1 MLSNIKNILYIS
13 TGGGIGD
20 TLSCIP
26 IINYLNKNIKPE
38 KIYFYSTDLEK
49 FWFEKNLIEFKP
61 KNLVQIKNFPQHF
74 GTKISQINLS
84 NKLMKF
90 FDFNYFD
97 LIIDNQTVFKNTII
111 YKRIPHKY
119 YISPCLM
126 YLLSKPFL
134 FLSKTRNTNL
144 RIINY
149 LNKLLQKNDIADYS
163 IEIPLKFLNEA
174 KKIIKNDKK
183 YIGFSI
189 TKGHPG
195 RNKEIDTNEIVK
207 LANYYSNKYIPTFF
221 IENKYHDLKQ
231 ILKANIKNSYFPE
244 ELIKENYQ
252 KPMMVTALGSL
263 TSFNIT
269 IDNGISHM
277 LSFSNNKNYIF
288 YNNFSE
294 KFRPLSNNNIIYDC
308 KINNRT
314 IEKLTHKEIINFI
327 NNN

>member
-26 IINYLNKNIKPE
+26 IINYLNKNLKPE

-49 FWFEKNLIEFKP
+49 FWFEKNLLEFKP
-61 KNLVQIKNFPQHF
+61 ENLVQIKSFPQHF

-84 NKLMKF
+84 RKLIKF
-90 FDFNYFD
+90 FDFKYFD
-97 LIIDNQTVFKNTII
+97 LIIDNQTVLKNTMV
-111 YKRIPHKY
+111 YKKIPHKY

-126 YLLSKPFL
+126 YLFSKPL
-134 FLSKTRNTNL
+134 LLSSKIRNTNL

-149 LNKLLQKNDIADYS
+149 LNKLLRKNDDADYS
-163 IEIPLKFLNEA
+163 IKIPYEFLNEA
-174 KKIIKNDKK
+174 KKIIKKDKK

-195 RNKEIDTNEIVK
+195 RNKEININEIVK

-221 IENKYHDLKQ
+221 IENKYSDLKK
-231 ILKANIKNSYFPE
+231 ILKINIKNSYFPE
-244 ELIKENYQ
+244 ELINKNFQ
-252 KPMMVTALGSL
+252 KPIMVTALGSL

-288 YNNFSE
+288 YNDFSE
-294 KFRPLSNNNIIYDC
+294 KFKPLCDNTIIFDC
-308 KINNRT
+308 KNNDQT
-314 IEKLTHKEIINFI
+314 IEKLTHKEIINFV

>member
-26 IINYLNKNIKPE
+26 IINYLNKNLKPE

-49 FWFEKNLIEFKP
+49 FWFEKNLLEFKP
-61 KNLVQIKNFPQHF
+61 ENLVQIKSFPQHF

-84 NKLMKF
+84 RKLIKF
-90 FDFNYFD
+90 FDFKYFD
-97 LIIDNQTVFKNTII
+97 LIIDNQTVLKNTMV
-111 YKRIPHKY
+111 YKKIPHKY

-126 YLLSKPFL
+126 YLFSKPL
-134 FLSKTRNTNL
+134 FLSSKIRNTNL

-163 IEIPLKFLNEA
+163 IKIPYEFLNEA
-174 KKIIKNDKK
+174 KKIIK
-183 YIGFSI
+183 
-189 TKGHPG
+189 KGHPG
-195 RNKEIDTNEIVK
+195 RNKEININEIVK

-221 IENKYHDLKQ
+221 IENKYNDLKK
-231 ILKANIKNSYFPE
+231 ILKINIKNSYFPE
-244 ELIKENYQ
+244 ELINKNFQ
-252 KPMMVTALGSL
+252 KPIMVTALGSL

-288 YNNFSE
+288 YNDFSE
-294 KFRPLSNNNIIYDC
+294 KFRPLCDNTIIFDC
-308 KINNRT
+308 KSNDQT
-314 IEKLTHKEIINFI
+314 IEKLTHKEIINFV

>member
-134 FLSKTRNTNL
+134 FISKTRNTNL

-149 LNKLLQKNDIADYS
+149 LNKLLKKNDIADYS
-163 IEIPLKFLNEA
+163 IEIPFKFLNEA
-174 KKIIKNDKK
+174 KKIIKKDKK